1 MSQPVDIRLMLPED
15 LDILYKISRDAYSL
29 NFGHHWEEGGLAA
42 YMDKVFSRELLAAEL
57 AAPAIHYYVAFV
69 DREPVAFMKLN
80 LHSNLPGADPEKGI
94 ELDKLYILPDYKG
107 FGIGGQFLELAFR
120 VAGATGKETFWLA
133 VIDTNTAAMAFY
145 EKAGFRR
152 HSQMRVGYPKFRK
165 ELKGMWR
172 MEKKLSGNP

>member
-1 MSQPVDIRLMLPED
+1 MSHPVDIRLMLPED
-15 LDILYKISRDAYSL
+15 LDTLYKISRDAYSF
-29 NFGHHWEEGGLAA
+29 NFGYHWEEGGLAG
-42 YMDKVFSRELLAAEL
+42 YMEKVFGREVLATEL

-69 DREPVAFMKLN
+69 NQEPVAFMKLN

-107 FGIGGQFLELAFR
+107 MGIGRRFVELAFR
-120 VAGATGKETFWLA
+120 VAEATGKETIWLA
-133 VIDTNTAAMAFY
+133 VIDTNTAAIAFY

-152 HSQMRVGYPKFRK
+152 HSTMRVGYPKFRE

-172 MEKKLSGNP
+172 MEKKLLGNP

>member
-1 MSQPVDIRLMLPED
+1 MIQSVDIRLMQPED
-15 LDILYKISRDAYSL
+15 LDTLYKISRDAYSF
-29 NFGHHWEEGGLAA
+29 NFGHHWEEGGLAE

-69 DREPVAFMKLN
+69 DQEPVAFMKLN
-80 LHSNLPGADPEKGI
+80 LHSNLPGANPEKGI
-94 ELDKLYILPDYKG
+94 ELDKLYILPDHKG
-107 FGIGGQFLELAFR
+107 SGIGRRFVELAFR
-120 VAGATGKETFWLA
+120 VAAATGKETFWLA

-152 HSQMRVGYPKFRK
+152 HSTMRVGYPKFRE

-172 MEKKLSGNP
+172 MTADLTGR

>member
-1 MSQPVDIRLMLPED
+1 MVAPVDIRLMLPED
-15 LDILYKISRDAYSL
+15 LDTLYKISRDAYSL
-29 NFGHHWEEGGLAA
+29 NFGHHWEEGGLEA
-42 YMDKVFSRELLAAEL
+42 YMNKVFGREVLALEL
-57 AAPAIHYYVAFV
+57 AAPVIHYYVAFV
-69 DREPVAFMKLN
+69 SRQPVAFMKLN

-107 FGIGGQFLELAFR
+107 FGIGAQFLELAFR
-120 VAGATGKETFWLA
+120 VAAATGKETFWLA

-152 HSQMRVGYPKFRK
+152 HSTMRVGYPKFRE

-172 MEKKLSGNP
+172 MEKKLSDTP